1 MTAEE
6 QDKVINT
13 VLVDRETNNQRAQ
26 GRSTIS
32 SLLDTPRIK
41 HYKGNADKIAEII
54 NSSQE
59 SEDISAE
66 DSSDQSPR
74 IPRKTRLDWSR
85 SDLLSPELKKS
96 K

>member
-41 HYKGNADKIAEII
+41 HYKGNEKKAEII

-66 DSSDQSPR
+66 NSSDQSPR

>member
-13 VLVDRETNNQRAQ
+13 VLVDRETNNQRTQ

-54 NSSQE
+54 NSSQ
-59 SEDISAE
+59 
-66 DSSDQSPR
+66 
-74 IPRKTRLDWSR
+74 
-85 SDLLSPELKKS
+85 
-96 K
+96 